1 MPARLAEET
10 VAADETATIGEFIAF
25 LQQSSASRPRAPGAP
40 IGRFNQTRAAGCVE
54 AEFAVPADL
63 PAPLRVGL
71 FAQPGTY
78 PARVRFANANSS
90 SDRERDIRGMSIKVR
105 GVPGENLTSGV
116 TDQDFVLNSHPVMM
130 VADARSFLELLR
142 ANEAGGLRRILYFL
156 THPKAAGIAR
166 ASLQQPT
173 CHLDIPYWS
182 ATPYLFGD
190 GRAVKYR
197 MRPAAGQ
204 PRSPAPSGSE
214 SYLTDALRTRLAAG
228 DAVFELAVQFQADPQ
243 RMPIEDASVEW
254 SVEAAPFQSVAT
266 LRIPAQRFDSPEQAA
281 RCEAMRFSPWH
292 ALVPHR
298 PLGGMNRAR
307 RAIYDA
313 LAAFRS
319 GAGEKS
325 P

>member
-1 MPARLAEET
+1 MPDRLAEEI
-10 VAADETATIGEFIAF
+10 VAAGEPAIIDEFVAF
-25 LQQSSASRPRAPGAP
+25 LEQASASRPRAPGAP
-40 IGRFNQTRAAGCVE
+40 IPRFNQARAAGCVE

-63 PAPLRVGL
+63 PAALKVGV

-78 PARVRFANANSS
+78 PALVRFASASSS
-90 SDRERDIRGMSIKVR
+90 SDSEPDIRGMSVKVR
-105 GVPGENLTSGV
+105 GVPGENLTPGV

-130 VADARSFLELLR
+130 VADTKSFLELLR
-142 ANEAGGLRRILYFL
+142 ANEAGGLRRIFYFL

-166 ASLQQPT
+166 AARKLHT

-197 MRPAAGQ
+197 VRPPRHQQ
-204 PRSPAPSGSE
+204 PSPPPSGTPT
-214 SYLTDALRTRLAAG
+214 YLTDALRARLAAG
-228 DAVFELAVQFQADPQ
+228 EAIFEVAVQQQTDPR

-254 SVEAAPFQSVAT
+254 SEDASPFEPVAT
-266 LRIPAQRFDSPEQAA
+266 LRIPAQRFDSPDRAA
-281 RCEAMRFSPWH
+281 RCEAVSFSPWH

-307 RAIYDA
+307 REIYNA
-313 LAAFRS
+313 LAAFRNAH
-319 GAGEKS
+319 G

>member
-1 MPARLAEET
+1 MAGRLAEET
-10 VAADETATIGEFIAF
+10 VAADEAATIAEFIAF
-25 LQQSSASRPRAPGAP
+25 LRQSSASRPRAPGAP
-40 IGRFNQTRAAGCVE
+40 IARFNQARAAGCVE

-63 PAPLRVGL
+63 PPALKVGL

-78 PARVRFANANSS
+78 PARVRFANANST
-90 SDRERDIRGMSIKVR
+90 SDRERDIRGMSVKVR
-105 GVPGENLTSGV
+105 GVTGENLTPGV

-130 VADARSFLELLR
+130 APDARNFLELLR

-156 THPKAAGIAR
+156 THPKAAAIAR

-197 MRPAAGQ
+197 MRPPRHQ
-204 PRSPAPSGSE
+204 QRSPAPTGTA

-228 DAVFELAVQFQADPQ
+228 EAVFELAVQLQTDPE
-243 RMPIEDASVEW
+243 RMPIEDASIAWRED
-254 SVEAAPFQSVAT
+254 AAPFQTVAT

-281 RCEAMRFSPWH
+281 TCEAMRFSPWH

-307 RAIYDA
+307 RAIYEA
-313 LAAFRS
+313 MSAFRAS
-319 GAGEKS
+319 GSRG
-325 P
+325 